1 MLLVTLTKCNR
12 YVDNDCSSL
21 QTTRDNL
28 RTSENHCANYRVG
41 VGLLGMKWMPKP
53 DLNISIS
60 DQYCANYRVA
70 VDPLVGQGWELKAT
84 YPVLA
89 VFIIL
94 QRRRCWSFFS
104 LVSLF
109 GNADCYG
116 GNQAYLKRE
125 WHQ

>member
-1 MLLVTLTKCNR
+1 MWITIVQHYKQLVIT
-12 YVDNDCSSL
+12 YVTC
-21 QTTRDNL
+21 
-28 RTSENHCANYRVG
+28 ENHCANYRVG

-94 QRRRCWSFFS
+94 QRRRCWSFS
-104 LVSLF
+104 V
-109 GNADCYG
+109 G
-116 GNQAYLKRE
+116 
-125 WHQ
+125 WVWV

>member
-70 VDPLVGQGWELKAT
+70 VDSLVGQGWELKAT

-94 QRRRCWSFFS
+94 QRRRCWSFS
-104 LVSLF
+104 V
-109 GNADCYG
+109 G
-116 GNQAYLKRE
+116 
-125 WHQ
+125 WVWV